1 MKIFLYTLLIACLA
15 SAIISCG
22 GSDDSS
28 VSSSLIDSTAI
39 TESLSGNGVFILAGL
54 SGNILRSTNK
64 GSSFDNAT
72 SPTSVNL
79 YGVAFGNSV
88 FVVTGDNGTIVN
100 STDNGSSFDSITTPT
115 NNIS

>member
-1 MKIFLYTLLIACLA
+1 MKNILYTLLIAGLA

-28 VSSSLIDSTAI
+28 GISSLSDSTAT

-64 GSSFDNAT
+64 GASFDNAT
-72 SPTSVNL
+72 SPTPNQL
-79 YGVAFGNSV
+79 RGVGF
-88 FVVTGDNGTIVN
+88 
-100 STDNGSSFDSITTPT
+100 
-115 NNIS
+115 